1 MLKKLFGFDPAKTT
15 VKTEIIA
22 GITTFLTMSYILAV
36 NPSMFSELSMPGG
49 AVFTSTAL
57 AAIIGC
63 VSMAFIGKLPFG
75 LAPGMGLNAFFVYSV
90 CLGMGYP
97 WQFALTAVLI
107 EGLIFIIL
115 TITNVREAIVNAIPA
130 SLRNA
135 IGAGIGLF
143 IALIGLSSAGI
154 VVSYP
159 STLVTL
165 GDITSGSALLAFIGI
180 IITGFLYVKN
190 VPGAILLGIIITMII
205 GIPMGVTQFQ
215 GVFSHPESIK
225 PIFMQFQFDKIW
237 SLDMLSVVFTFLF
250 IDMFDTVGTLIG
262 VCTKANMV
270 DEKGNIKRLKHAF
283 MADSIAT
290 TAGAML
296 GTSTTTTY
304 VESAAGVAQG
314 GRSGLTA
321 LVVAGCFAIAL
332 LFSPLFLSI
341 PSAATAP
348 ALVLVGLM
356 MMEPVTKIKFDD
368 FAESI
373 PAFICI
379 IVMPLTYSI
388 SNGILIGMITY
399 VLMNMICGN
408 FKKITPVMYI
418 LAVIFILNYIFI

>member
-63 VSMAFIGKLPFG
+63 VAMAFIGKLPFG

-143 IALIGLSSAGI
+143 IAFIGLSSAGI
-154 VVSYP
+154 VVSDP

-237 SLDMLSVVFTFLF
+237 SLDMLSIVFTFLF

-332 LFSPLFLSI
+332 FFSPLFLSI

-379 IVMPLTYSI
+379 IAMPLTYSI

-408 FKKITPVMYI
+408 FEKITPVMYI

>member
-36 NPSMFSELSMPGG
+36 NPSMFSDLSMPGG

-63 VSMAFIGKLPFG
+63 LAMAFIGKLPFG

-107 EGLIFIIL
+107 EGLVFIIL

-143 IALIGLSSAGI
+143 IAFIGLSSAGI
-154 VVSYP
+154 VVNDE
-159 STLVTL
+159 STLVAL

-180 IITGFLYVKN
+180 ILTGFLYIKK
-190 VPGAILLGIIITMII
+190 VPGAILLGIILTMVI
-205 GIPMGVTQFQ
+205 GIPLGVTEFQ
-215 GVFSHPESIK
+215 GVLSHPESIK
-225 PIFMQFQFDKIW
+225 PIFCQFQFDKIW
-237 SLDMLSVVFTFLF
+237 SLDMLAVVFTFLF
-250 IDMFDTVGTLIG
+250 IDMFDTVGTLVG

-270 DEKGNIKRLKHAF
+270 DEKGNIARLKHAF
-283 MADSIAT
+283 MADAIAT
-290 TAGAML
+290 TSGAFL

-304 VESAAGVAQG
+304 VECAAGVAQG

-321 LVVAGCFAIAL
+321 LVIAGCFAIAL
-332 LFSPLFLSI
+332 FFSPLFLSI

-348 ALVLVGLM
+348 ALVLVGIM
-356 MMEPVTKIKFDD
+356 MMEPVTKIKFDN
-368 FAESI
+368 FSESI

-379 IVMPLTYSI
+379 ITMPLTYSI

-399 VLMNMICGN
+399 VILNMICGN
-408 FKKITPVMYI
+408 FKRITAVMYI
-418 LAVIFILNYIFI
+418 LTVLFILKFIFI